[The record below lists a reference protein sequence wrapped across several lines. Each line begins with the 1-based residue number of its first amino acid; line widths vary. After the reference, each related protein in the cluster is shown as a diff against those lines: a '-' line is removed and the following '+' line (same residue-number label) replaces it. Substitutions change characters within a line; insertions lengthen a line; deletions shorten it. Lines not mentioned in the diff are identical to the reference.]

1 MRKVLAL
8 AVCIVAVVP
17 GHAPA
22 QTITWNMA
30 NEYPATS
37 IQGEAD
43 QHFARVLRERSGGRM
58 AIAHHF
64 DASLG
69 FRSREMLGAI
79 GRGAVPLGNT
89 YMGALGDSDPVFLL
103 PSLPFLAVTT
113 EQAQIPFEVAQG
125 AYEKVLARHNQRLL
139 YPSPWPPAGLWAVK
153 PLASLEALKG
163 LHVRTADANG
173 VLAFQAL
180 GAMPVQVSFSDAIPQ
195 LRSGALDAV
204 LSSCDGGAGARLS
217 EVLKHFTE
225 INYAMTMSMVT
236 LNLDAWNGL
245 APDLR
250 VGVLEAA
257 AATRERQWLEIQT
270 RVAANYERMRAAGV
284 TITTDL
290 PPGYRETLQ
299 RAGQAAVD
307 EWLKKMG
314 PDGAAILEAYKR
326 RLPVR

>member
-8 AVCIVAVVP
+8 AVWFVAVAP
-17 GHAPA
+17 GHVPA
-22 QTITWNMA
+22 QTITWAMA

-43 QHFARVLRERSGGRM
+43 QHFARVLLERSGGRI

-79 GRGAVPLGNT
+79 GRGAVPIGNT

-103 PSLPFLAVTT
+103 PSLPFLAVTK
-113 EQAQIPFEVAQG
+113 EQAHALFEVAQ
-125 AYEKVLARHNQRLL
+125 AAFEKVLAKHNQRLL
-139 YPSPWPPAGLWAVK
+139 HPSPWPPAGLWATK
-153 PLASLEALKG
+153 PLAGVEALKG
-163 LHVRTADANG
+163 LRVRAADANG
-173 VLAFQAL
+173 VLAFRAL

-204 LSSCDGGAGARLS
+204 LSSGDGGAGARLS

-236 LNLDAWNGL
+236 VNLVAWNGL

-250 VGVLEAA
+250 AAVREAS
-257 AATRERQWLEIQT
+257 AATGERQWREITT

-284 TITTDL
+284 AITTGL
-290 PPGYRETLQ
+290 PPDYREALR

-314 PDGAAILEAYKR
+314 ADGAAILEAYRR